1 MTSHQ
6 PRVIVVSGV
15 SGSGKTTVG
24 KLLAGR
30 FGVAYLEGDD
40 RHPAAN
46 VAKMSAGQPLDDGD
60 RRPWLLDLAGWI
72 GQQEASGRGGVVSCS
87 ALKRSYRDLLCSGH
101 PSVWFLQLVGSPQA
115 LAQRM
120 STRKGHFMPPEL
132 LASQLATLE
141 PLEVDE
147 PGMSIDAASVPA
159 AIVAAVIGAVGS
171 DA

>member
-1 MTSHQ
+1 MTNQ
-6 PRVIVVSGV
+6 VAPVVVVSGV

-24 KLLAGR
+24 TLLAGR
-30 FGVAYLEGDD
+30 LGVAYLEGDD
-40 RHPAAN
+40 RHPPAN
-46 VAKMSAGQPLDDGD
+46 VAKMSAGQPLDDDD

-72 GQQEASGRGGVVSCS
+72 GEREAAGHGGVVSCS
-87 ALKRSYRDLLCSGH
+87 ALKRSYRNLLRSGH
-101 PSVWFLQLVGSPQA
+101 PSVWFLQLVGSPHA

-141 PLEVDE
+141 PLEPDE
-147 PGMSIDAASVPA
+147 PGMTVDAASAPA